1 MLLSTFAR
9 SNLIKKR
16 LRKINPSPINNLE
29 MFLVLLIKCKIKP
42 KVRKTKQY
50 LSMLRPVIKDV
61 NVVPMFEPIIIDIAF
76 FSLSLLAFNKEITI
90 AVTADDD
97 WVKNVIMIPTRK
109 DIKILEVNLFN
120 IYVDF
125 ELNLLSK

>member
-9 SNLIKKR
+9 SNLSKKR

-42 KVRKTKQY
+42 KARKTKQY
-50 LSMLRPVIKDV
+50 LSILRPVIKAV

>member
-42 KVRKTKQY
+42 KTRKTKQY

>member
-16 LRKINPSPINNLE
+16 LRKINPSPTNNLE

-42 KVRKTKQY
+42 KARKTKQY